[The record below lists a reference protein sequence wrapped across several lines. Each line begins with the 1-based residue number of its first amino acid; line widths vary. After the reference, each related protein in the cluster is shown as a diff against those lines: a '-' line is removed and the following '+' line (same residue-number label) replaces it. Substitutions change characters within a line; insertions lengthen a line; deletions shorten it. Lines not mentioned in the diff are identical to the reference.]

1 LKYTKEK
8 ISLIEEA
15 GPKPKIEQL
24 QACMHRDTK
33 EERINCM
40 FDALYKITSEQDILN
55 IGIIR
60 TLDDDTDPRWEP
72 LHMIDKANAIIL
84 GISRNKGNPQRI
96 LKEGYVEEKVD
107 RLSSDWRWILLKYG
121 D

>member
-1 LKYTKEK
+1 MEK
-8 ISLIEEA
+8 QLGKCELI
-15 GPKPKIEQL
+15 K
-24 QACMHRDTK
+24 DK

-40 FDALYKITSEQDILN
+40 FDALYKITSEQDIIN
-55 IGIIR
+55 IGIIK
-60 TLDDDTDPRWEP
+60 TIDDQTDPRWEP
-72 LHMIDKANAIIL
+72 LHMMDKANAIIL